1 MKSGTVHV
9 IGAGLAGLAAAV
21 RLGQTGRSVIVY
33 EAAGQAGGRCR
44 SYFDETLGCRI
55 DNGNHLLVSGNTAAM
70 AYVAEIGAAATF
82 ETSDRAEYAFFDIE
96 KDDRWSVRPTEGRVP
111 WWLFLA
117 HRRVAGTEF
126 FEYFDAVRLMRA
138 PATATIAQT
147 INTGRTI
154 YRRLWAPLAVAAL
167 NTNADQASARLMG
180 EIFAD
185 TFGRGG
191 AALHPIF
198 PKEGLSESL
207 IDPGIAAINAKGGE
221 VRFAQRLRGLR
232 FEGDRVATLDFGRG
246 EVALG
251 EDDAVVLAVTAP
263 VAQDL
268 VPELETPN
276 VFSAIVNAH
285 FRVESLPGPAYSF
298 LGLIGGTAEW
308 IFLKPGIIST
318 TTSAADS
325 LLDRDPEELTAAIW
339 KDVCR
344 AYGLG
349 HPPVPPS
356 RIVREKRATFAA
368 TPDQLRRRPGARTRW
383 RNLILAGDWTD
394 TGWPATIE
402 GAIRSGFAAAGAVA
416 AEPKSGGCYMSD

>member
-1 MKSGTVHV
+1 MRTGTVHV

-21 RLGQTGRSVIVY
+21 RLGQIGRKVIVY

-44 SYFDETLGCRI
+44 SYFDETLGCRV
-55 DNGNHLLVSGNTAAM
+55 DNGNHLMISGNTAAM

-82 ETSDRAEYAFFDIE
+82 ETNDSAEYAFFDIE
-96 KDDRWSVRPTEGRVP
+96 KVERWSVRPTEGRVP
-111 WWLFLA
+111 WWLFLEG
-117 HRRVAGTEF
+117 RRVAGTSF
-126 FEYFDAVRLMRA
+126 LDYLDALKLMRA

-147 INTGRTI
+147 VNTSRAI

-167 NTNADQASARLMG
+167 NTDADHASARLMG

-198 PKEGLSESL
+198 PREGLSESL
-207 IDPGIAAINAKGGE
+207 VDPAIAAIERKGGE
-221 VRFAQRLRGLR
+221 VRFSQRLRGLR
-232 FEGDRVATLDFGRG
+232 FENDRVVTLDFGRG

-251 EDDAVVLAVTAP
+251 EDDGVVLAVTAP

-268 VPELETPN
+268 VPDLQAPDA
-276 VFSAIVNAH
+276 FSAIVNAH
-285 FRVESLPGPAYSF
+285 FRVESLPGRAHSF
-298 LGLIGGTAEW
+298 IGLIGGTAEW

-318 TTSAADS
+318 TTSAAER
-325 LLDRDPEELTAAIW
+325 LLDREPDELAAAIW
-339 KDVCR
+339 LDVTR
-344 AYGLG
+344 TYQLG
-349 HPPVPPS
+349 PLPLPRH

-383 RNLILAGDWTD
+383 GNLALAGDWTD

-402 GAIRSGFAAAGAVA
+402 GAIRSGFAAAGAA
-416 AEPKSGGCYMSD
+416 LS

>member
-1 MKSGTVHV
+1 MKPGTVHV
-9 IGAGLAGLAAAV
+9 IGAGLAGLAAAM
-21 RLGQTGRSVIVY
+21 RLVQAGRKVVVY

-70 AYVAEIGAAATF
+70 AYVSEIGAAATF
-82 ETSDRAEYAFFDIE
+82 ETTDRAEYNFLDLAKNE
-96 KDDRWSVRPTEGRVP
+96 RWSVRPTEGRVP

-117 HRRVAGTEF
+117 HRRVAGTGF
-126 FEYFDAVRLMRA
+126 FDYLDALKLMRA

-147 INTGRTI
+147 IDTSRPI
-154 YRRLWAPLAVAAL
+154 YARLWAPLAVAAL
-167 NTNADQASARLMG
+167 NTEADRASARLMG

-198 PKEGLSESL
+198 PKDGLSESL
-207 IDPGIAAINAKGGE
+207 VDPAIAAIGAKGGE
-221 VRFAQRLRGLR
+221 IRFAQRLRGLR
-232 FEGDRVATLDFGRG
+232 FEGDRAVALDFGRG
-246 EVALG
+246 EIALG
-251 EDDAVVLAVTAP
+251 EDEGVVLAVTAP

-268 VPELETPN
+268 VPELSAPN
-276 VFSAIVNAH
+276 AFSAIVNAH
-285 FRVESLPGPAYSF
+285 FRVGHLPGPPHSF

-308 IFLKPGIIST
+308 IFLKPGVIST
-318 TTSAADS
+318 TTSAADR
-325 LLDRDPEELTAAIW
+325 LLDREAEALAAEIW
-339 KDVCR
+339 RDVTR

-349 HPPVPPS
+349 QAPLPPWRV
-356 RIVREKRATFAA
+356 VREKRATFAA

-383 RNLILAGDWTD
+383 RNFALAGDWTD

-402 GAIRSGFAAAGAVA
+402 GAIRSGFKAADA
-416 AEPKSGGCYMSD
+416 ALA

>member
-9 IGAGLAGLAAAV
+9 IGTGLAGLAAAV
-21 RLGQTGRSVIVY
+21 RLGQAGRKVIVY

-82 ETSDRAEYAFFDIE
+82 ETTDRAEYNFLDLE
-96 KDDRWSVRPTEGRVP
+96 KNERWSVRPTEGRVP

-117 HRRVAGTEF
+117 HRRVAGTGF
-126 FEYFDAVRLMRA
+126 FDYLDALRLMRA

-147 INTGRTI
+147 LNTGRTI

-167 NTNADQASARLMG
+167 NTDADHASAKLMG

-198 PKEGLSESL
+198 PKDGLSESL
-207 IDPGIAAINAKGGE
+207 VDPAIAAIQAKGGE
-221 VRFAQRLRGLR
+221 IRFSQRLRGLR
-232 FEGDRVATLDFGRG
+232 FNGERVAALDFGRG
-246 EVALG
+246 DVALG
-251 EDDAVVLAVTAP
+251 EDESVVLAVTAP

-268 VPELETPN
+268 VPELSTPDL
-276 VFSAIVNAH
+276 FSAIVNAH
-285 FRVESLPGPAYSF
+285 FRIENLPGPAYSF

-308 IFLKPGIIST
+308 IFLKPGIVST

-325 LLDRDPEELTAAIW
+325 LLDRDPEDLAAAIW
-339 KDVCR
+339 RDVAR

-349 HPPVPPS
+349 QPPLPVW

-368 TPDQLRRRPGARTRW
+368 TPDQLKRRPGARTRW

-402 GAIRSGFAAAGAVA
+402 GAIRSGFSAAGAA
-416 AEPKSGGCYMSD
+416 LA